1 MKKFIL
7 SAAIAAVLCTSVA
20 MASNDNEGGS
30 PLVGTSGTVTG
41 TNTNSLV
48 GNNTNSLTGNNTN
61 NNSLNGANTNNNAID
76 NTNTLS
82 NVNHV
87 ANRNNNTVNSSNTNT
102 STSSNANN
110 NRNDNVNALDQNQT
124 QVQDQL
130 QGQEQH
136 QVANGGYS
144 VATAQGG
151 NATAS
156 GNGSGNS
163 TTVNQSFS
171 DVYRERLNPV
181 NSAVG
186 SNLTAGA
193 DTCLGSVTGGVQ
205 TQILGVSGGKTV
217 VDENCVM
224 IKNTKLLLTMGL
236 PSAACF
242 YARQDPKI
250 DKAMAAAGVECR
262 EPPPIITKDVPIPSA
277 PPTAAVTVAPLAPP
291 PQQIIREVV
300 REVVFHPTPPP
311 KVITKIKYKN
321 KCPKQPTIVTRL
333 EK

>member
-7 SAAIAAVLCTSVA
+7 SAAIAAVLCANVA
-20 MASNDNEGGS
+20 FASDDNEGS
-30 PLVGTSGTVTG
+30 NPLVGTSGTVTG
-41 TNTNSLV
+41 TNTN
-48 GNNTNSLTGNNTN
+48 
-61 NNSLNGANTNNNAID
+61 NNSLSGINTNNNAID
-76 NTNTLS
+76 NANTLS
-82 NVNHV
+82 NVNHI
-87 ANRNNNTVNSSNTNT
+87 ANRNTNTVN
-102 STSSNANN
+102 SSNANN

-130 QGQEQH
+130 QSQDQH

-181 NSAVG
+181 SSAVG

-217 VDENCVM
+217 VDQNCVM

-250 DKAMAAAGVECR
+250 DEAMSAAGVECR
-262 EPPPIITKDVPIPSA
+262 EPPPVITEDVPVPSA
-277 PPTAAVTVAPLAPP
+277 PPTAAMTVVPVAP
-291 PQQIIREVV
+291 PQQIIKEVV
-300 REVVFHPTPPP
+300 REVIIHPTPPP
-311 KVITKIKYKN
+311 QVITKIKYKN
-321 KCPKQPTIVTRL
+321 KCPKQPTIITRL
-333 EK
+333 QK

>member
-1 MKKFIL
+1 MKKLIL
-7 SAAIAAVLCTSVA
+7 SAAIAAALCANVA
-20 MASNDNEGGS
+20 KASDDNEGGN
-30 PLVGTSGTVTG
+30 PLVGTSSTV
-41 TNTNSLV
+41 NSTV
-48 GNNTNSLTGNNTN
+48 TGNNTN
-61 NNSLNGANTNNNAID
+61 NNSLSGVNTNNNTID
-76 NTNTLS
+76 NNNTLS

-102 STSSNANN
+102 SNNANN

-130 QGQEQH
+130 QSQDQH

-181 NSAVG
+181 STAVG
-186 SNLTAGA
+186 SNLTSGA

-217 VDENCVM
+217 VDENCVL

-242 YARQDPKI
+242 YVRQDPKI
-250 DKAMAAAGVECR
+250 DEAMSAAGVECR
-262 EPPPIITKDVPIPSA
+262 EPPPVKVEDVPVPSD
-277 PPTAAVTVAPLAPP
+277 PTGKAAAL
-291 PQQIIREVV
+291 IRSQ
-300 REVVFHPTPPP
+300 
-311 KVITKIKYKN
+311 YK
-321 KCPKQPTIVTRL
+321 
-333 EK
+333 